1 MTSQTTSSVVVIGD
15 ALIDELREPSG
26 SQSFPG
32 GAALNVAVGL
42 TLLGIPATLIAM
54 VGNDE
59 DGQRIRAF
67 LDLHGVKLLATP
79 APYGTSRAVSDRT
92 DGEPRY
98 AFNHAA
104 RHRTLLYQDAHRAAI
119 AQANFIAVSCF
130 PFDNQKEVD
139 ALTALISR
147 PERRL
152 VIDPNPRSGMMAN
165 RELFL
170 ANFTAMATRSFLSK
184 VGDDD
189 AALLAAEDLHTFSQR
204 LLDAGAPTILATA
217 GPLGAWLLRAN
228 ELGIHQPV
236 ADLEGLIVDTMGAG
250 DATLSSVLSTLVRD
264 GMPTT
269 ASDMTTALAEAMLIA
284 AATCRAHGA
293 LLQQPEASARREA
306 HHESGATSM
315 PEDLSV

>member
-1 MTSQTTSSVVVIGD
+1 MVVVGD
-15 ALIDELREPSG
+15 ALIDELREPGG
-26 SQSFPG
+26 SQSFVG

-42 TLLGIPATLIAM
+42 TLLGVPTTLIAM
-54 VGNDE
+54 VGDDE
-59 DGQRIRAF
+59 DGRRIKGF
-67 LDLHGVKLLATP
+67 LDLHGVELLATP

-104 RHRTLLYQDAHRAAI
+104 RHRTLLYQDAHRVAM
-119 AQANFIAVSCF
+119 AQAEFIAVSCF
-130 PFDNQKEVD
+130 PFDNQREVD

-228 ELGIHQPV
+228 EPAVHQPI
-236 ADLEGLIVDTMGAG
+236 APGEGPIIDTMGAG
-250 DATLSSVLSTLVRD
+250 DATLASMVSTLVRH
-264 GMPTT
+264 GMPGA
-269 ASDMTTALAEAMLIA
+269 ASETRAALAEAMLIA
-284 AATCRAHGA
+284 AATCREPGA
-293 LLQQPEASARREA
+293 LLRQP
-306 HHESGATSM
+306 
-315 PEDLSV
+315 